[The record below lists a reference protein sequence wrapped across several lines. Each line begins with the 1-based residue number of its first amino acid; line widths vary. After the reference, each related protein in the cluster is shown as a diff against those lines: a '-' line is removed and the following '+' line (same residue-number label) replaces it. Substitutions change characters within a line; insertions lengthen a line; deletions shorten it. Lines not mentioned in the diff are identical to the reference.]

1 MICTDHLPL
10 DHRLEV
16 SASCFCNPTQASSEI
31 LNRKT
36 MQRKIKRKIKPTH
49 ITPQKQNRFREKK
62 AMSKMCSSILK
73 QSKINTTSTE

>member
-36 MQRKIKRKIKPTH
+36 MQRKIKPTH
-49 ITPQKQNRFREKK
+49 TTPQKQNRFREKK

>member
-16 SASCFCNPTQASSEI
+16 SVSCFCNPTQASSEI

-36 MQRKIKRKIKPTH
+36 MQRKIKRTH
-49 ITPQKQNRFREKK
+49 ITPQKQNHFREKK
-62 AMSKMCSSILK
+62 AMSKVCSSILK